1 MSKCTDRILYG
12 PLSVALAASTALV
25 TALQAQVA
33 DPVTTLPVQGG
44 VYLIAR
50 AGGNIAAQVGP
61 DGVVLVD
68 AGAAESSAGVLA
80 AIKKLTDQPIRYIV
94 NTSADLDHVGGN
106 EKLAKTGVSIF
117 SMPQGG
123 NAFGLAGALSNQGAA
138 SIVAAEPVLARMSA
152 PTGQTSPLPT
162 AAWPTETYTRKQKNV
177 FLNGEAIQIMRQP
190 AAHSDGDS
198 VVLFRRSDVVVTGDV
213 FDMTRFPII
222 DVEKGGSIQ
231 GEIDA
236 LNRLM
241 DLTVPVVPLPW
252 QEGGTKVIP
261 GHGRI
266 AEQAEIVEYR
276 DMVTIIRDR
285 VQRMI
290 AKGLTIEQ
298 VKAANPTQ
306 GFRGRFGSDT
316 GRWTT
321 DMFVEAVYKSLRTNR

>member
-1 MSKCTDRILYG
+1 LWRLLPI
-12 PLSVALAASTALV
+12 ALAASTLLV
-25 TALQAQVA
+25 IVPQAQVA
-33 DPVTTLPVQGG
+33 DPLNTLPVQGS

-50 AGGNIAAQVGP
+50 AGGNIAAQVGA

-68 AGAAESSAGVLA
+68 AGGAEFSDAVLA

-94 NTSADLDHVGGN
+94 NTSADVDHVGGN
-106 EKLAKTGVSIF
+106 EKLAKAGVSIF
-117 SMPQGG
+117 SVPQGG
-123 NAFGLAGALSNQGAA
+123 GGFGLTGAMSNQGAA

-152 PTGQTSPLPT
+152 PTGKTSPFPT

-177 FLNGEAIQIMRQP
+177 YLNGEAIQVMHQP

-198 VVLFRRSDVVVTGDV
+198 VVLFRRSDVVVTGDI
-213 FDMTRFPII
+213 FDMTRFPVI
-222 DVEKGGSIQ
+222 DVEKGGSVQ

-241 DLTVPVVPLPW
+241 DLTVSVVPLPW

-285 VQRMI
+285 VQGLI
-290 AKGLTIEQ
+290 ARGLTIDQ

-306 GFRGRFGSDT
+306 GFRGRFGSDM
-316 GRWTT
+316 GPWTT
-321 DMFVEAVYKSLRTNR
+321 DMFVEAIYKSLRTSR